1 MATENKRK
9 SSRNFRLDKPVERK
23 FDLDKEDEVVS
34 SGSTD
39 SSSDNS
45 ANAASEKSN
54 NKVWLWFAAAVV
66 VGLLIWL
73 FIPSG
78 NNSTPVQDTVGIEQ
92 TEETPSNDSALPV
105 EAVDGD
111 EQQPEMASD
120 EESEPEQTQSEP
132 DAQPTQIEPSAVSA
146 PSTPSQPL
154 STPSVGSNV
163 EAEALKVIRGDYGVG
178 QERKDKLG
186 SNYAEIQ
193 GKVNEMY
200 RQGLVK

>member
-23 FDLDKEDEVVS
+23 FDLDKEDDVIS
-34 SGSTD
+34 SDSTD

-54 NKVWLWFAAAVV
+54 NKAWFWLAAAVL

-73 FIPSG
+73 FIPDG
-78 NNSTPVQDTVGIEQ
+78 NNSAPVQESVDVEQ
-92 TEETPSNDSALPV
+92 TEEAPSSDSTIPA
-105 EAVDGD
+105 ETVDGD

-120 EESEPEQTQSEP
+120 EESEMEQTQPEP
-132 DAQPTQIEPSAVSA
+132 NAQPAPTEPSAVSTPSTSTQPMSA
-146 PSTPSQPL
+146 PSVRSD
-154 STPSVGSNV
+154 V

-178 QERKDKLG
+178 KERKDKLG
-186 SNYAEIQ
+186 AKYAEIQ

-200 RQGLVK
+200 RQGLVI